1 MPSGIFTVCHEKRNG
16 MPNSKLKLP
25 MSPLLLAALS
35 LAIPAFYLVLTASE
49 GLYRNLGHVAYAIV
63 ALMVGVDI
71 LLRRNRGL
79 QAWGG
84 TLFKVDLLVMLGAAA
99 SAWPLTYPPSMP
111 EWLLRLAYCGAV
123 FIRLSSVIGKYI
135 APTRLVQIVTLG
147 IVVLAAAGAGFYWLE
162 PKVPTYA
169 DGIWLAFITGATVG
183 YGDLVPSTP
192 AARIFAGFIVL
203 LGYALFSVVTASIS
217 ALLVGEDEERLRRE
231 LHSDMRL
238 LRAEIAAL
246 RGELHASFTAP
257 AAQRDDSRD
266 QL

>member
-1 MPSGIFTVCHEKRNG
+1 MPSGMPWSCHMKRNG

-25 MSPLLLAALS
+25 ISPILLGALS
-35 LAIPAFYLVLTASE
+35 LSIPAFYLVLTASE
-49 GLYRNLGHVAYAIV
+49 PFYRNLGHAAYAV
-63 ALMVGVDI
+63 VTLLVGADI

-84 TLFKVDLLVMLGAAA
+84 TLFKVDLLVMVGALA
-99 SAWPLTYPPSMP
+99 SAWPIPYPPTML
-111 EWLLRLAYCGAV
+111 EWVLRLVYSGAV

-147 IVVLAAAGAGFYWLE
+147 VVVLAAAGAGFYWLE

-231 LHSDMRL
+231 LHTDMRL
-238 LRAEIAAL
+238 LRAEIASL
-246 RGELHASFTAP
+246 RGELRASLATPVAERGGAP
-257 AAQRDDSRD
+257 EQP
-266 QL
+266 